1 LVGDLSDAMLDQIFQ
16 SSVFSYSSTTD
27 FLLSSASM
35 MATTSHPDATVSV
48 NGTNVLSAVP
58 TDPISLVEGDNTITI
73 VVTAEDGGHD
83 RKTTID

>member
-1 LVGDLSDAMLDQIFQ
+1 
-16 SSVFSYSSTTD
+16 
-27 FLLSSASM
+27 M